1 MSRTFVQG
9 LLVADANSNVAGSL
23 KTLGVVPEAIY
34 AAEAA
39 DDIKVWPFIVH
50 RWGTIVK
57 GIGASKRQYV
67 DIWAHDRNRDYVR
80 IDAIMKRV
88 ETLFNA
94 VGAEDAAEGWITQID
109 WQGSSSDLRDD
120 GYDTVTRN
128 STFLVIG
135 STR

>member
-9 LLVADANSNVAGSL
+9 LLVTDANSMAAGSL
-23 KTLGVVPEAIY
+23 QTLGLLSASIY

-39 DDIKVWPFIVH
+39 DDITAWPFLTL
-50 RWGTIVK
+50 RWGNIAK
-57 GIGASKRQYV
+57 GVGPSKRQYLDV
-67 DIWAHDRNRDYVR
+67 WAHDRNKDYVR
-80 IDAIMKRV
+80 IDNILLRV
-88 ETLFNA
+88 EKLFSA
-94 VGAEDAAEGWITQID
+94 VGASNADEGWITQID
-109 WQGSSSDLRDD
+109 WQSGSPDLRDD